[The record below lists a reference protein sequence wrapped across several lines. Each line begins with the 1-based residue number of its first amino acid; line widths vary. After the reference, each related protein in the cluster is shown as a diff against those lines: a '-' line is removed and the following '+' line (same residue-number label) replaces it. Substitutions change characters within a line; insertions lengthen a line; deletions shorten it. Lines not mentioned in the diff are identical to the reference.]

1 MRLEKG
7 GISIYVS
14 GEGTTIEIKDGNAA
28 TTFCKVHLT
37 PEQLSLALS
46 RLSNTPCSIE
56 VGGLDRVGKTHEN
69 ENFTFEIPKDLR
81 SSSKTRE
88 LTILCNKALRDRNMT
103 EWITDGYFSSQNT
116 FSEKDGK
123 IYASTTIRRWI

>member
-14 GEGTTIEIKDGNAA
+14 GEGTTIEIRDGNAA
-28 TTFCKVHLT
+28 TTFCKVTLT

-69 ENFTFEIPKDLR
+69 EKYIFEIPKELR
-81 SSSKTRE
+81 SSSKTKE
-88 LTILCNKALRDRNMT
+88 LTELCVQSLKENDMS
-103 EWITDGYFSSQNT
+103 EWVNDGYFSSQDT